1 MAEMNMKKPDW
12 TFVYPVQQLTHQ
24 TKEGRVLLID
34 IGGGTGRDIEK
45 FRKKIAE
52 VAPGSL
58 ILQETRSCL
67 ENTKVH
73 SDIKTMEHDFFK
85 PQPIKGAKAYFMHWV
100 LHDWP
105 DAEAVTI
112 LRNTAEAME
121 RGYSKLL
128 VYDTVIAFGDT
139 RPDGTS
145 VDLTMMFALGAAER
159 TEAAWKSI
167 ITAAG
172 LAITKIW
179 TLPEATESV
188 IEIELA

>member
-85 PQPIKGAKAYFMHWV
+85 PQPIKGG
-100 LHDWP
+100 L
-105 DAEAVTI
+105 
-112 LRNTAEAME
+112 
-121 RGYSKLL
+121 
-128 VYDTVIAFGDT
+128 
-139 RPDGTS
+139 S
-145 VDLTMMFALGAAER
+145 VGEVSPISNQLPSSYRRKSVFYALG
-159 TEAAWKSI
+159 
-167 ITAAG
+167 
-172 LAITKIW
+172 
-179 TLPEATESV
+179 PP
-188 IEIELA
+188 

>member
-1 MAEMNMKKPDW
+1 
-12 TFVYPVQQLTHQ
+12 
-24 TKEGRVLLID
+24 
-34 IGGGTGRDIEK
+34 
-45 FRKKIAE
+45 
-52 VAPGSL
+52 
-58 ILQETRSCL
+58 
-67 ENTKVH
+67 
-73 SDIKTMEHDFFK
+73 
-85 PQPIKGAKAYFMHWV
+85 MHWV